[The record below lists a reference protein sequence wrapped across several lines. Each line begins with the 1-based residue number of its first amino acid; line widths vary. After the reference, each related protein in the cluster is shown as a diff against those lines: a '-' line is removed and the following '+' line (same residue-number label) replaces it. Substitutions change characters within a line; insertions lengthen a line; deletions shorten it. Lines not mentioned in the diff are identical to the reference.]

1 MRSFSMIVNKYG
13 SENMSK
19 MMDDATW
26 WKIETDRCLLIVFYR
41 LLLFQHVTDDMMN
54 YFEAVFGV

>member
-1 MRSFSMIVNKYG
+1 MIVNKYG

>member
-54 YFEAVFGV
+54 YFEAVSGV

>member
-1 MRSFSMIVNKYG
+1 MIVNKYG

-54 YFEAVFGV
+54 YFEAVSGV